1 MGGGGAAD
9 GEDGG
14 GKGAVA
20 GGGDRRAVGGCFWAI
35 GAHAVAAVNSPTPRI
50 PNMIRS
56 AFVEIMAEYRLRP
69 LLRTSTKRSVIML
82 FRHAAVKMKPRH
94 NETYPGAS
102 SPSAVPLANPRRDR
116 LYCLRA
122 EYGTTF

>member
-20 GGGDRRAVGGCFWAI
+20 GGGDLRAVGCCFWAI

-56 AFVEIMAEYRLRP
+56 AFVEITAEYRLRP
-69 LLRTSTKRSVIML
+69 LLRTSTKRSVIMF
-82 FRHAAVKMKPRH
+82 FRHADVKMKP
-94 NETYPGAS
+94 A
-102 SPSAVPLANPRRDR
+102 PSAVPLANPRRDG
-116 LYCLRA
+116 LYFLRA